1 MTAKICARSRSAVT
15 LVEIILAVLM
25 LSLLFGSANGVM
37 TYSRRETEKGFWI
50 QQAITQLRNSTRAI
64 SMKMKQTSY
73 PSTLIRTATGD
84 EKVMSFKERREYD
97 SSGRLRKLD
106 INPSDAYELRSVI
119 SGSGAIIPSFLEQT
133 IMYFPICEPERD
145 YDTGYTAG
153 TITWIH
159 LVLRPASDYRT
170 SGLGALYMDEHEETY
185 DTRSTPVNRAFGL
198 NKPFT
203 KSIPIVRSKELV
215 THVREVAIDY
225 DEIATMKGVYV
236 TKAGDKSDDITS
248 KRTMI
253 SLNISCC
260 HPRDKKIWMSDQCSV
275 INNVELV
282 KLPSPP
288 TMELVK
294 VLSTGPGGSAQV
306 KLSGVEKTV
315 RVGEMMNGFKVTNIT
330 ANELLLLDPATGI
343 ESFLTKLDD

>member
-1 MTAKICARSRSAVT
+1 MMQPSCARSRFGVT

-64 SMKMKQTSY
+64 AMKMKQTSY
-73 PSTLIRTATGD
+73 PSTLIRSSSGE

-106 INPSDAYELRSVI
+106 INPSDAYELHSVI
-119 SGSGAIIPSFLEQT
+119 SGSGAVLPSFVEQT

-145 YDTGYTAG
+145 YETGYTPG

-159 LVLRPASDYRT
+159 IVLRPATDYRT
-170 SGLGALYMDEHEETY
+170 SGLGAIHMDEHQETY
-185 DTRSTPVNRAFGL
+185 DTRSTPVTRAFAL
-198 NKPFT
+198 NRTFD
-203 KSIPIVRSKELV
+203 KSIPIIRSKELV
-215 THVREVAIDY
+215 THVREVLIDY
-225 DEIATMKGVYV
+225 DEIKSMKGVYV
-236 TKAGDKSDDITS
+236 TKAGALSDPIFA

-253 SLNISCC
+253 SMSISCC
-260 HPRDKKIWMSDQCSV
+260 HPKDKKIWMSDQCSV
-275 INNVELV
+275 INNVEMI

-288 TMELVK
+288 MIELVK
-294 VLSTGPGGSAQV
+294 IFSTGAGGSAQV
-306 KLSGVEKTV
+306 KLNGSDKTV
-315 RVGEMMNGFKVTNIT
+315 NKGDMLNDFKVENFLDDALVLI
-330 ANELLLLDPATGI
+330 DPATGI
-343 ESFLTKLDD
+343 ETYLTKLEE